1 MRHDEVFLYQKDD
14 CDGWL
19 VTLRGDFAEMLHVD
33 PTLAQSKYERYEAP
47 IDLIRDAVKDLRSK
61 GYALAYSLDL
71 AWKPLIEV

>member
-1 MRHDEVFLYQKDD
+1 
-14 CDGWL
+14 
-19 VTLRGDFAEMLHVD
+19 MLHVD
-33 PTLAQSKYERYEAP
+33 TALAQSKYERYEAP